1 MNPYPLN
8 KAIVLSSCPGDVLA
22 GARGKNA
29 TVELL
34 ERLNS
39 RRTASGLPVLVRYP
53 SDRELIGYFM
63 NGEESLKQ
71 IYEVPQ

>member
-8 KAIVLSSCPGDVLA
+8 KAIALSLCPSDA
-22 GARGKNA
+22 MARARSKNA

-63 NGEESLKQ
+63 NGEESLKS
-71 IYEVPQ
+71 IYVE